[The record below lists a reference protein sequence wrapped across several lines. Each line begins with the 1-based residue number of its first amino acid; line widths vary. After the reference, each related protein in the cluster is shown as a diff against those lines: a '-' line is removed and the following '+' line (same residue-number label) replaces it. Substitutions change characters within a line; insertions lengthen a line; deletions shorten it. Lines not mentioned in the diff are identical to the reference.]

1 MRRPPAILFTDWCF
15 SRMATNKIITVAI
28 IAVLVIL
35 IIAVIISK
43 FR

>member
-1 MRRPPAILFTDWCF
+1 MDIFSTDCVF
-15 SRMATNKIITVAI
+15 RMATNKIITVAI

-35 IIAVIISK
+35 IIAVVVSK